1 MDLGRIYKVINE
13 VNGKQYVGCTIYSL
27 TKRLSEHFYRCI
39 NTDSNTKFCNSIR
52 KYGVENFKIELIE
65 ECDVDKIYEREQFH
79 INNLGTFENGLNTTS
94 GGEGCLGYKHSE
106 KIRKKISENTKNGN
120 SHKNKTYEVLYGD
133 RAEEEKNKRKL
144 SVKKGWEN
152 LTEEQRAQREE
163 NIRKKSQA
171 KSKIKIEVIKDIKDK
186 ISEGFTNKQLSEVY
200 PEIRK
205 GLFQEIRT
213 NIRWKKI

>member
-1 MDLGRIYKVINE
+1 M
-13 VNGKQYVGCTIYSL
+13 
-27 TKRLSEHFYRCI
+27 
-39 NTDSNTKFCNSIR
+39 
-52 KYGVENFKIELIE
+52 
-65 ECDVDKIYEREQFH
+65 
-79 INNLGTFENGLNTTS
+79 
-94 GGEGCLGYKHSE
+94 GYKHSE
-106 KIRKKISENTKNGN
+106 TIRKKISENTKNGN

-186 ISEGFTNKQLSEVY
+186 ISKGFTNKQLSEIY

-205 GLFQEIRT
+205 GLFQEIRS
-213 NIRWKKI
+213 NIRWKTI

>member
-1 MDLGRIYKVINE
+1 M
-13 VNGKQYVGCTIYSL
+13 
-27 TKRLSEHFYRCI
+27 
-39 NTDSNTKFCNSIR
+39 
-52 KYGVENFKIELIE
+52 
-65 ECDVDKIYEREQFH
+65 
-79 INNLGTFENGLNTTS
+79 
-94 GGEGCLGYKHSE
+94 
-106 KIRKKISENTKNGN
+106 
-120 SHKNKTYEVLYGD
+120 YGD
-133 RAEEEKNKRKL
+133 SAEEEKNKRKL

-200 PEIRK
+200 SEIRK

>member
-1 MDLGRIYKVINE
+1 M
-13 VNGKQYVGCTIYSL
+13 
-27 TKRLSEHFYRCI
+27 
-39 NTDSNTKFCNSIR
+39 
-52 KYGVENFKIELIE
+52 
-65 ECDVDKIYEREQFH
+65 EQFY
-79 INNLGTFENGLNTTS
+79 IKNLGTFENGLNTTT

-106 KIRKKISENTKNGN
+106 TTRKKISENTKNGN

-152 LTEEQRAQREE
+152 LTAEERVQREE
-163 NIRKKSQA
+163 NIRKKTQA
-171 KSKIKIEVIKDIKDK
+171 KSKIKIEIIKDIKDK
-186 ISEGFTNKQLSEVY
+186 ISEGLTNKQLSEIY